1 MKNLL
6 RAVSP
11 LALIFA
17 LPITTHAQEAP
28 PSRGVET
35 VIVTAQKR
43 DQAVL
48 DVPVAITAYTG
59 QRLEQLGIEQFDDLA
74 AFTPGLEIQEQSPN
88 NPGFVIRGLTS
99 DDGGAASEPRVSVYQ
114 DGVSISRARG
124 AYIELFDIER
134 VEVAKGPQST
144 LFGRGALVGAVNVIQ
159 QKARLR
165 NEGKARVTA
174 GNFGQLTVDGAA
186 NVVLLNDTLGLRLA
200 AISKQRDGYIDNIQG
215 GGALMSQDL
224 IGVRA
229 SAAIVPNDRLSFDIV
244 LNYQK
249 DTPTGTSFKSRSYA
263 PVGGN
268 TSPFTTAGLGTFSD
282 AFGRQFEGGRELGI
296 DRVVQGLTILTR
308 FDISDSLTLNSISA
322 AREFIA
328 SEVFDPDGFDQ
339 AVLLFAEDAR
349 GRQTSQ
355 EFRLNY
361 DPETGPFSGFA
372 GVSYFSENAS
382 QRVPLQFDQRG
393 ALILF
398 SAVLANRPVDV
409 LLPTPNFPNPANLT
423 PALSAILPTVFGPAL
438 SPVLIAGANA
448 KPTHLEEFSNFG
460 ETDALDFYADGTFK
474 LLNNRLA
481 LTAGVRWTQEDKR
494 AGVQAR
500 LLNGP
505 AVIGSFPGRNGGLFI
520 APTPGGA
527 RLNRAEE
534 FDAFTWRTVV
544 NYELTQDWNL
554 WASFAKGRRPDVI
567 APSVSPGA
575 PNFTIVPAEI
585 ADSVEVG
592 AKGMAFDGRLQVE
605 ASAFSY
611 EYTNFQTSVRD
622 SSGNLRTINAGGAS
636 STGFEFQAIARPILP
651 LTILATYGY
660 NSGRFDDT
668 DSAGQR
674 QIFAGNQFRLSPD
687 HTASLGLIYEQSLGD
702 IGSMR
707 LIGTYSWQSK
717 VFFNDDNDKNDIDTL
732 AESQDSYGLLGA
744 RARFSGPSKKWYIE
758 GFVSNALDEEF
769 LLDAGNTGGT
779 FGIPTFIAGS
789 PRMWGVTV
797 GTTF

>member
-6 RAVSP
+6 LTASP
-11 LALIFA
+11 LAILLVVPTVA
-17 LPITTHAQEAP
+17 LAQEAA

-35 VIVTAQKR
+35 IVVTAQKR
-43 DQAVL
+43 EQAVL
-48 DVPVAITAYTG
+48 DVPVAVTAYTG

-99 DDGGAASEPRVSVYQ
+99 DDGGASSEPRVSVYQ

-165 NEGKARVTA
+165 NEGKVRLTA
-174 GNFGQLTVDGAA
+174 GNFGQVTVEGAG
-186 NVVLLNDTLGLRLA
+186 NVSLLDDTLGLRLA
-200 AISKQRDGYIDNIQG
+200 AISKQRDGYIDNFQG

-224 IGVRA
+224 VGVRA
-229 SAAIVPNDRLSFDIV
+229 SAAIVPNANLRFDIV

-268 TSPFTTAGLGTFSD
+268 TSPFTSAGLGTFSD
-282 AFGRQFEGGRELGI
+282 PFGRQFEGGRGLGI
-296 DRVVQGLTILTR
+296 DRVVQGITILTR
-308 FDISDSLTLNSISA
+308 LDISDSLTLNSISA

-361 DPETGPFSGFA
+361 DPDTGPFSGFA
-372 GVSYFSENAS
+372 GISYFSETAS

-393 ALILF
+393 ALLLF
-398 SAVLANRPVDV
+398 SAVLANRPVDA
-409 LLPTPNFPNPANLT
+409 LLRTPNFPNPATLT
-423 PALSAILPTVFGPAL
+423 PVLSALLPGLFGPAAPL
-438 SPVLIAGANA
+438 LVAGANA
-448 KPTHLEEFSNFG
+448 KPTHLEEFTNFG

-474 LLNNRLA
+474 LLDDRLA
-481 LTAGVRWTQEDKR
+481 LTAGVRWTQEDKS

-527 RLNRAEE
+527 RLNRSEE
-534 FDAFTWRTVV
+534 FDSTTWRAVA
-544 NYELTQDWNL
+544 NYELTKDWNL

-567 APSVSPGA
+567 ATSVSPGA

-592 AKGMAFDGRLQVE
+592 AKGLAFEGRLQIE
-605 ASAFSY
+605 ASAFSF

-651 LTILATYGY
+651 LTVLATYGY
-660 NSGRFDDT
+660 NSGRFDDA
-668 DSAGQR
+668 DASGQR

-687 HTASLGLIYEQSLGD
+687 HTASLGLIYEQTLGD
-702 IGSMR
+702 IGSVR

-744 RARFSGPSKKWYIE
+744 RARFSGPSKKWFIE
-758 GFVSNALDEEF
+758 GFVNNALDEEY

-789 PRMWGVTV
+789 PRMWGVSV
-797 GTTF
+797 GTSF